1 MAIIGPT
8 AVDFLKCLMFNKQ
21 AQQQV
26 LHSVLRRVS
35 IPQWVFETMKFK
47 MAAVS
52 VKKLLWTSTEKISHV
67 SQQKI
72 LNFLF

>member
-1 MAIIGPT
+1 
-8 AVDFLKCLMFNKQ
+8 MFQQQ

-47 MAAVS
+47 TAAVS
-52 VKKLLWTSTEKISHV
+52 AKKLLWTATDV
-67 SQQKI
+67 S
-72 LNFLF
+72 L